1 MSRERASE
9 RRKREIL
16 EAALACFGELGYEK
30 TTLAEIRARSEAST
44 GSIYHHF
51 RSKEQLFAALY
62 LEGIRATQA
71 FGLRALRR
79 AAGAQEG
86 VRVLVGS
93 YLRWVQRNPEMARYL
108 LTMRRAEFMLEAEG
122 ELERENA
129 RLRGALR
136 DWMQSHV
143 RAGELPRAGQDL
155 VLALLFGPSEDFAR
169 RWLRGKTTTSLSS
182 AADRLGTAAWA
193 SLRALTRDG
202 G

>member
-9 RRKREIL
+9 QRKREVL

-62 LEGIRATQA
+62 LEGVRATQA

-79 AAGAQEG
+79 AANAEEG
-86 VRVLVGS
+86 VRALVGG

-108 LTMRRAEFMLEAEG
+108 LSTRRAEFMLEAER
-122 ELERENA
+122 ELEHENA
-129 RLRGALR
+129 RFRGAVR
-136 DWMQSHV
+136 DWMQPHA
-143 RAGELPRAGQDL
+143 RAGELPREGQDL
-155 VLALLFGPSEDFAR
+155 VLALLLGPSEDFAR
-169 RWLRGKTTTSLSS
+169 RWLRGKTTTSLSI
-182 AADRLGTAAWA
+182 AADRLGTAAWT
-193 SLRALTRDG
+193 SLRALARAG
-202 G
+202 S

>member
-16 EAALACFGELGYEK
+16 EAALACFGDLGYEK

-62 LEGIRATQA
+62 LEGVRATQA
-71 FGLRALRR
+71 FGLRALGRTASAR
-79 AAGAQEG
+79 EG
-86 VRVLVGS
+86 VRALVGG

-108 LTMRRAEFMLEAEG
+108 LSVRRAEFMLEAEA

-129 RLRGALR
+129 HFRGAVQ

-143 RAGELPRAGQDL
+143 RAGELPRARQDL
-155 VLALLFGPSEDFAR
+155 VLALLLGPSEDFAR
-169 RWLRGKTTTSLSS
+169 RWLRGKTTTSLSI

-193 SLRALTRDG
+193 SLRALARDG
-202 G
+202 S